1 MRRVVDQGRRQGEA
15 DGVAAAELDRA
26 WRAHKRLKLR
36 AADGLAAAAVS
47 RRADEVLGQG
57 VPDPVP
63 GPGQSDEV
71 RDEVIVRSADLVAVC
86 IRGGPLVGG
95 TPGDPAQLPAR
106 GRQRVMEKLAVE
118 PRAGLEIDWISCSV
132 KDACDIQTGPSGSIT
147 RTNRKTTAGTGTA
160 VISAQSIGDF
170 IIDVNRLDWVD
181 KRTAERLR
189 RFRLNLGDI
198 VITRIGPEPRH
209 ALVGKDQAGSLLGG
223 SCLRLRAKP
232 GLQSE

>member
-1 MRRVVDQGRRQGEA
+1 
-15 DGVAAAELDRA
+15 
-26 WRAHKRLKLR
+26 
-36 AADGLAAAAVS
+36 
-47 RRADEVLGQG
+47 
-57 VPDPVP
+57 
-63 GPGQSDEV
+63 
-71 RDEVIVRSADLVAVC
+71 
-86 IRGGPLVGG
+86 
-95 TPGDPAQLPAR
+95 
-106 GRQRVMEKLAVE
+106 MEKLAVE